1 MERITRRWGYD
12 HPGLTGRAV
21 CEFHECP
28 SGGDCRTCN
37 HAKVNNRLVD
47 YEDTGKLAVLI
58 DGNKPA
64 KIRFM
69 PSAKVVRKT
78 LRKQRVETAY
88 ADLLPDNQITHGKDK
103 GPFREL
109 SGDPGAHKEQHDG
122 EPREIEPSD
131 GKL

>member
-1 MERITRRWGYD
+1 MKEKIVFRW
-12 HPGLTGRAV
+12 P
-21 CEFHECP
+21 
-28 SGGDCRTCN
+28 
-37 HAKVNNRLVD
+37 
-47 YEDTGKLAVLI
+47 DTGKLAVLI

-109 SGDPGAHKEQHDG
+109 SGDPGAHKEQHGG